1 MNNTLFCNQLILLCL
16 RDVDTRHSDMYVMQ
30 LVKLRTFWKLTSR
43 MSTRPLN
50 PNIYKNGRVEAIYV
64 EVCAF
69 IFK

>member
-1 MNNTLFCNQLILLCL
+1 MVITISLFYCVCL
-16 RDVDTRHSDMYVMQ
+16 RDVDTRHSDMHVMQ

-50 PNIYKNGRVEAIYV
+50 LNIYKNGRVEAIYV

-69 IFK
+69 IFI